1 MCDALGATVV
11 GGASCFQSIHN
22 KPVEK
27 EEEEWMN
34 IVAKVVDRGGRLVKH
49 NVVTG

>member
-1 MCDALGATVV
+1 MCDARGATVV
-11 GGASCFQSIHN
+11 GGASRFQIIHT

-34 IVAKVVDRGGRLVKH
+34 SVAKVVGRGGRLVKH
-49 NVVTG
+49 NVATG